1 MGYRWLKSLLLSVEL
16 GLVACGGGS
25 TPTSSEPPHPTAVI
39 QAQAQV
45 LATQAGTFQAA
56 LGSQVI
62 LDGSGS
68 STPSGTITSYS
79 WVLSSKPAGSNA
91 TISTPTQ
98 AWASLVPDGIGT
110 YELTLTIVDSR
121 ALASTQTLTL
131 VVSQS
136 TPVVAIS
143 ESVVFNGSATNRP
156 LQNVAVGSLITLDGS
171 ASTSPDGSAVTLS
184 WVMLQK
190 PSTSQA
196 VVQVSGSTAFFTADV
211 AGNYQL
217 RVRGT
222 NLVGASTD
230 VVYSY
235 NALSNGPS
243 IVMSAQIATAS
254 GSTSLSTAVGHFVL
268 LDSSASLVVGGNT
281 TLRGWTL
288 LSKPVGSTATLSAN
302 TGVNTNF
309 IPDVVGNYI
318 VQLVVQDLNTGL
330 SQAHTVNVTAQ
341 QGPVAV
347 VSGQPTPVALITAP
361 GLVSAAGVPV
371 TLRGSGSY
379 SPDGSALSYQ
389 WSLLNKPATSAATL
403 TAPTQADLSFTPD
416 LNGSYTLQLA
426 VTNTAGDTA
435 LRQVPLFVGNYPPV
449 LVLDRTQVHVLL
461 GRSVMVSAANSQS
474 QGGGALSYSWSIDA
488 KPPGSTAV
496 IAAPLDPLLAFTPD
510 VAGSYYLTVRVTE
523 GAVSSIAGVTLTVM
537 APVPGTLLLNEAPV
551 LPSQIRYSKSQGTVI
566 LASAWPDALH
576 VVDPNV
582 GTDTAVL
589 LPTAVKGLT
598 LSPDGLLAAVLH
610 EGAVSLVDVAR
621 ATLLQTSPTGG
632 AQTEAVVNNAGL
644 IYLLGQT
651 GGQWVTPDISLMDGR
666 TGALLQAGTGS
677 ASNIFGTTRAIY
689 ADLSQKLF
697 TLSLGLSPLQLYAY
711 PVDPATGV
719 ITGSGVGS
727 PYWGDYAMNAPLWL
741 SSDESLLFTAAGTYF
756 STANLS
762 YVRSFGV
769 AVQSMSH
776 SATAQEAVVLAQSLA
791 QGAPNYPGLYKRFT
805 GAMLFPAPDVTLPS
819 IAGLPTYGIAI
830 FHDSADRHVMLVQ
843 TNSDLPGAPGADY
856 YVLVR

>member
-1 MGYRWLKSLLLSVEL
+1 MGYRWLKGLLLSVAL

-25 TPTSSEPPHPTAVI
+25 TPTSSEPQHPTAVI

-68 STPSGTITSYS
+68 STPSGAITSYS

-98 AWASLVPDGIGT
+98 AWASLVPDRIGT
-110 YELTLTIVDSR
+110 YELTLTIADSR

-143 ESVVFNGSATNRP
+143 QSIVFNGSATNRP

-222 NLVGASTD
+222 NQVGASTD

-254 GSTSLSTAVGHFVL
+254 GSTTLSTAVGNFVL

-281 TLRGWTL
+281 TLRGWAL

-309 IPDVVGNYI
+309 IPDLVGNYI

-330 SQAHTVNVTAQ
+330 SQAHTVSVTAQ

-379 SPDGSALSYQ
+379 SPDGSVLSYQ

-416 LNGSYTLQLA
+416 INGSYTLQLA
-426 VTNTAGDTA
+426 VSNTAGDTA
-435 LRQVPLFVGNYPPV
+435 LRQISLFVGNYPPV

-523 GAVSSIAGVTLTVM
+523 GAVSSIAGVSVMVM
-537 APVPGTLLLNEAPV
+537 APVPGTLLLNEVPLQV
-551 LPSQIRYSKSQGTVI
+551 QYSKSQAKVVMAAAG
-566 LASAWPDALH
+566 PDALH
-576 VVDPNV
+576 VVDPSA
-582 GTDTAVL
+582 GTDIAVL

-610 EGAVSLVDVAR
+610 EGAVSLVDVAS

-651 GGQWVTPDISLMDGR
+651 SGQWVTPDISLIDGR
-666 TGALLQAGTGS
+666 TGATVQAGTGTS
-677 ASNIFGTTRAIY
+677 SNIFGTTRAIY

-719 ITGSGVGS
+719 ITGAGVGS
-727 PYWGDYAMNAPLWL
+727 PYWGDYAMNVPFWL
-741 SSDESLLFTAAGTYF
+741 SSDERWLFTAAGTYF
-756 STANLS
+756 STTNLS
-762 YVRSFGV
+762 YVRSLGV

-830 FHDSADRHVMLVQ
+830 FHDSADRHVLVVQ

-856 YVLVR
+856 YVMVR

>member
-1 MGYRWLKSLLLSVEL
+1 MGYRWLKSLFWSVAL

-25 TPTSSEPPHPTAVI
+25 TPTSSEPQHPTAVI

-56 LGSQVI
+56 LGSQVL

-68 STPSGTITSYS
+68 STPSGSITAYS
-79 WVLSSKPAGSNA
+79 WVLRSKPAGSNA
-91 TISTPTQ
+91 TITTPTQ
-98 AWASLVPDGIGT
+98 AWASLVPDRIGT
-110 YELTLTIVDSR
+110 YELTLTIADSR
-121 ALASTQTLTL
+121 ALASTQTLTF

-143 ESVVFNGSATNRP
+143 QSIVFNGSATNRP

-196 VVQVSGSTAFFTADV
+196 VIQVSGSTAFFTADV

-222 NLVGASTD
+222 NQVGASTD

-254 GSTSLSTAVGHFVL
+254 GSTTLSTAVGNFVL

-281 TLRGWTL
+281 TLRGWAL
-288 LSKPVGSTATLSAN
+288 LSKPAGSTATLSAS

-309 IPDVVGNYI
+309 IPDVVGNYVI
-318 VQLVVQDLNTGL
+318 QLVVQDLHTGL
-330 SQAHTVNVTAQ
+330 SQAHTVSVTAQ

-389 WSLLNKPATSAATL
+389 WSLLNKPATSAAIL
-403 TAPTQADLSFTPD
+403 TALTQADLSFTPD
-416 LNGSYTLQLA
+416 INGSYTLQLA
-426 VTNTAGDTA
+426 VSNTAGDTA
-435 LRQVPLFVGNYPPV
+435 LRQITLFVGNYPPV
-449 LVLDRTQVHVLL
+449 LVLDRTQVHLPL
-461 GRSVMVSAANSQS
+461 GRSVTVSAANSQS

-488 KPPGSTAV
+488 QPPGSTAV
-496 IAAPLDPLLAFTPD
+496 IAAPTLSALTFTPD

-523 GAVSSIAGVTLTVM
+523 GAVSSIAGVSVTVM
-537 APVPGTLLLNEAPV
+537 APVPGTLLLNEVP
-551 LPSQIRYSKSQGTVI
+551 LQIQYSKSQGKVVM
-566 LASAWPDALH
+566 AAAGPDALH
-576 VVDPNV
+576 VVDPNA
-582 GTDTAVL
+582 GTDIAVL

-610 EGAVSLVDVAR
+610 EGAVSLVDVAS

-632 AQTEAVVNNAGL
+632 AQTEALVNNAGR
-644 IYLLGQT
+644 IYLTGQT
-651 GGQWVTPDISLMDGR
+651 GAQWVTPDISLMDGR
-666 TGALLQAGTGS
+666 SGAILQASTGTFG
-677 ASNIFGTTRAIY
+677 NVYGTTRGAY
-689 ADLSQKLF
+689 ADLIHKIFILSQ
-697 TLSLGLSPLQLYAY
+697 GLSPLQIYAY
-711 PVDPATGV
+711 PVDPFTGV
-719 ITGSGVGS
+719 ITGPEVGS
-727 PYWGDYAMNAPLWL
+727 PYWGDYAMDVPFWL
-741 SSDESLLFTAAGTYF
+741 SSDERLLFTAAGTFF
-756 STANLS
+756 STVDLS

-769 AVQSMSH
+769 TVQSMSH
-776 SATAQEAVVLAQSLA
+776 SATAQEAVVLAQGL
-791 QGAPNYPGLYKRFT
+791 APNYPGFYKRFT
-805 GAMLFPAPDVTLPS
+805 GPLLFPAPDVTLPS

-830 FHDSADRHVMLVQ
+830 FHDSADRHVLVVQ
-843 TNSDLPGAPGADY
+843 ANSDLPGAAGADY
-856 YVLVR
+856 YVMVR